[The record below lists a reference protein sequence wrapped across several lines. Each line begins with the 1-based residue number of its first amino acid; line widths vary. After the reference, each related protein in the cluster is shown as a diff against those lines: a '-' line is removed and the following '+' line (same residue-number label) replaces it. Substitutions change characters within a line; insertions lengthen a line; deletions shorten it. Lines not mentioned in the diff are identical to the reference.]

1 MVPLL
6 LRSLLSSPTKV
17 KVQFPDKLAHIF
29 DPWRYKIMY
38 GGRGSSKSWSV
49 ARALLLLAAQF
60 PLRILC
66 AREVQK
72 SITESV
78 HRLLCEQAVA
88 MGLEN
93 HFVPLQHSIKGRNGS
108 EFLFAGL
115 RSQDISKVKSF
126 EGADICWVEEAQTV
140 SKRSWDVLIP
150 TIRKPGSEIWITF
163 NPELEDDDT
172 YQRFVVNPPSRALV
186 IKINWSDNPWFPEE
200 LRDEMEHLKRVDPN
214 SYAHVWEGECWSD
227 KGGFFKAEWF
237 RYFTETPSFLRIYM
251 ASDFAVTDGSGD
263 YTEHGVFGIDPDD
276 NIFVLDWWYGQT
288 ASDEWIESLLD
299 LIERYKPVT
308 WFGEAGVIRRSIEP
322 FLTKRMRERKVYCVC
337 EWLSSIHDK
346 PTRARGIQA
355 RCSMGK
361 VYFRQADED
370 AQRVSSQMLR
380 FPAGKFDDAV
390 DVMSLIG
397 RALDGVQGG
406 KAPGEQR
413 PVSRIE
419 DHLKKLRNRGSSQG
433 MRG

>member
-1 MVPLL
+1 
-6 LRSLLSSPTKV
+6 
-17 KVQFPDKLAHIF
+17 VQRVEFPEIMQPVF
-29 DPWRYKIMY
+29 DPCRYKVMF
-38 GGRGSSKSWSV
+38 GGRGSGKSWNA
-49 ARALLLLAAQF
+49 ARALLLLAAQK
-60 PLRILC
+60 PLRVLC
-66 AREVQK
+66 AREIQK
-72 SITESV
+72 SISESV
-78 HRLLCEQAVA
+78 HRLLGEQIPA
-88 MGLEN
+88 MGLEG
-93 HFVPLQHSIKGRNGS
+93 FYEVQQHSICGKNDS

-150 TIRKPGSEIWITF
+150 TIRKPGSEIWVTF
-163 NPELEDDDT
+163 NPELEEDDT
-172 YQRFVVNPPSRALV
+172 YQRFVVNPPEKSVLL
-186 IKINWSDNPWFPEE
+186 KMNWSDNPWFPEE
-200 LRDEMEHLKRVDPN
+200 LRAEMEHLKRIDPN

-227 KGGFFKAEWF
+227 KGGFFKREW
-237 RYFTETPSFLRIYM
+237 LRWFDSNPAHIRVYM

-276 NIFVLDWWYGQT
+276 NLYVLDWWYGQT
-288 ASDEWIESLLD
+288 ASDEWIEALLD
-299 LIERYKPVT
+299 LVQKWKPVT

-322 FLTKRMRERKVYCVC
+322 FMMKRMRERKVYFTA

-361 VYFRQADED
+361 VYFRSGCED
-370 AQRVSSQMLR
+370 SERVSSQLLR

-397 RALDGVQGG
+397 RALDDLYGG
-406 KAPGEQR
+406 SVPVVKAVAATADDYHFDEY
-413 PVSRIE
+413 E
-419 DHLKKLRNRGSSQG
+419 DDWKTA
-433 MRG
+433 